1 MFVCFAPQ
9 KNPKIAIAVVVEN
22 AGFGA
27 TWAAPIG
34 SLLVEKYLNDT
45 LRPERVK
52 KMEEIAA
59 KDLMPSY
66 LIREQFKAD
75 SIRAQDWFKR
85 TNDSTYIKKFLHP
98 GYAGEQK
105 KKSDNTPPAN
115 TSRPEKQGIMDDP
128 RKTITMTKKKAFR
141 IS

>member
-1 MFVCFAPQ
+1 MFVCFAPREDQ
-9 KNPKIAIAVVVEN
+9 KIAIAVVVEN

-34 SLLVEKYLNDT
+34 SILIEKYLNDT

-52 KMEEIAA
+52 KLEEIAA
-59 KDLMPSY
+59 KDLMPNY

-75 SIRAQDWFKR
+75 STRAQEWFKR
-85 TNDSTYIKKFLHP
+85 TNDSNYLKKYLRP
-98 GYAGEQK
+98 GYAGQEK
-105 KKSDNTPPAN
+105 KKSSDPTPPATTTRIEKAAITTDQKKF
-115 TSRPEKQGIMDDP
+115 TSSL
-128 RKTITMTKKKAFR
+128 RKENR